1 MKALT
6 IESDRSLVW
15 SDVPEP
21 ELHGDFNVLV
31 DVRAAAV
38 NRADLMQRAGIYA
51 PPPEWP
57 EWPGL
62 ECAGVVVKAPEGGR
76 FRPGDPVCALLGGG
90 GYAERVA
97 VPEGMCMPLPKGF
110 SFAQAAALPEVYA
123 TAYLNLKIVGEIQRG
138 ETFFINGGEGGLG
151 VAAIQLAK
159 HVFGARVIAQVAS
172 DKNGEFCKSLGAD
185 IVSNRFRDDLVAT
198 LSANPPNV
206 AIDPVGGKLMGACIA
221 TMPYRGR
228 WISLASMAGPE
239 TVLDVNLLWRKNLR
253 VIGST
258 LRSRTSEEKARIL
271 AGLVA
276 DAWPLFES
284 GAIAPVIH
292 KVLPISEAAEAHR
305 IMEAGENR
313 GKIVLDVTQA

>member
-1 MKALT
+1 MNALV
-6 IESDRSLVW
+6 IQPDGSLAW
-15 SDVPEP
+15 SEVPDP
-21 ELHGDFNVLV
+21 ERHGDFDVLL

-57 EWPGL
+57 LWPGL
-62 ECAGVVVKAPEGGR
+62 ECAGVVREAPPGSR
-76 FRPGDPVCALLGGG
+76 FKPGDAVCALLGGG

-97 VPEGMCMPLPKGF
+97 VPEGMCMPIPKGF

-123 TAYLNLKIVGEIQRG
+123 TAYLNLRIVGEIQRG

-151 VAAIQLAK
+151 VACIQLAK
-159 HVFGARVIAQVAS
+159 HVFGAKVVAQVAS
-172 DKNGEFCKSLGAD
+172 DENGAFCRSLGAD
-185 IVSNRFRDDLVAT
+185 VTSNRFKDDLVAT
-198 LSANPPNV
+198 LTANPPNV
-206 AIDPVGGKLMGACIA
+206 AIDPVGGPLMGKCIA

-258 LRSRTSEEKARIL
+258 LRSRTSAEKAQIL
-271 AGLVA
+271 AGLVR
-276 DAWPLFES
+276 DAWPLFED
-284 GAIAPVIH
+284 GTIAPVIH
-292 KVLPISEAAEAHR
+292 ATLPIREAAEAHR
-305 IMEAGENR
+305 AMQAGENR
-313 GKIVLDVTQA
+313 GKLVLEVGA